1 MFLEEQRRLLI
12 TKCISHELFYSNTV
26 KAVQDFQLSL
36 PIDKLPTDNCI
47 TQSTIT
53 VQNTFQLKDIYI
65 GILDDPRTINSPI
78 ITL

>member
-53 VQNTFQLKDIYI
+53 VQNTF
-65 GILDDPRTINSPI
+65 
-78 ITL
+78 